1 MATSTSKLGLTKPAL
16 TDNVDV
22 TVLNTN
28 FDEIDTAAGFSIVT
42 STTRPASP
50 WAGQAIFETDT
61 ELSFVWDGTA
71 WQEAGG
77 SGGATGA
84 EGAINLNLNT
94 IGEDYTF
101 DTGYNGV
108 SAGPI
113 TIATGATVTVPSGS
127 AWSIV

>member
-42 STTRPASP
+42 SATRPASP
-50 WAGQAIFETDT
+50 WAGQVIFETDT
-61 ELSFVWDGTA
+61 GSSFVWDGSE
-71 WQEAGG
+71 WQTAGG
-77 SGGATGA
+77 GGASGA
-84 EGAINLNLNT
+84 DGAINLNVNT
-94 IGEDYTF
+94 ISADYTF
-101 DTGYNGV
+101 ETGYNGV

-113 TIATGATVTVPSGS
+113 TIEDGVTVTVPSGS
-127 AWSIV
+127 AWSVV